1 MTKEIFFYRL
11 WESKYEKWMFYFQF
25 TGIKKV
31 MTVTENKIGFII
43 TGLVLANIYFIFYT
57 FPFKVKFLHP
67 KAK

>member
-1 MTKEIFFYRL
+1 
-11 WESKYEKWMFYFQF
+11 MFYFQF
-25 TGIKKV
+25 TGIPKV

-43 TGLVLANIYFIFYT
+43 TGLVLANIYYIFYT